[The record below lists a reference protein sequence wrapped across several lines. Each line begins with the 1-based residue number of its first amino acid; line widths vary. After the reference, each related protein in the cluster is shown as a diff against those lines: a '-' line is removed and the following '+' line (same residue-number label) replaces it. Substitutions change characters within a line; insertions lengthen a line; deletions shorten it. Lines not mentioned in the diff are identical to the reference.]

1 MFFYVHILCYSALQ
15 HVVLNTIGLSC
26 ATIEDL
32 HRHDSSTTIERF
44 HCMEDSLV
52 AVFKGVIAADGR
64 LVHAG
69 DFVEL
74 LCSEVKYYVLSSSS
88 Q

>member
-1 MFFYVHILCYSALQ
+1 MFFDVHILCYSAFQ
-15 HVVLNTIGLSC
+15 NPHMYHVVLNTIGLSC

-32 HRHDSSTTIERF
+32 HRHDSSTTIELF

-52 AVFKGVIAADGR
+52 AVFKGVIVADGG

-74 LCSEVKYYVLSSSS
+74 LCSEVK
-88 Q
+88 

>member
-1 MFFYVHILCYSALQ
+1 MVFYVHILCYSAFQ
-15 HVVLNTIGLSC
+15 NPPYTYCKHVVLNTISLSC

-32 HRHDSSTTIERF
+32 HRHDSSTRIELF
-44 HCMEDSLV
+44 HCMEDNLV
-52 AVFKGVIAADGR
+52 AVFKGVIAADGG

-74 LCSEVKYYVLSSSS
+74 LCSEVK
-88 Q
+88 

>member
-1 MFFYVHILCYSALQ
+1 MFFDVHILCYSAFSKSPLVFQ
-15 HVVLNTIGLSC
+15 QVVLNTIGLSC

-32 HRHDSSTTIERF
+32 HRHDSSTRIEFF

-52 AVFKGVIAADGR
+52 AVFKGVIAADGG

-74 LCSEVKYYVLSSSS
+74 LCSEVKYM
-88 Q
+88 